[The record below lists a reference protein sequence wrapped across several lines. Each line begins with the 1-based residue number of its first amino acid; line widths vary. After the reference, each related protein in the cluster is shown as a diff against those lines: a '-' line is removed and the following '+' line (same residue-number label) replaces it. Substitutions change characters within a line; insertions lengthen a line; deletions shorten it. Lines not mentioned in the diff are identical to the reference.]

1 MPLFPDD
8 PPHVVDTLEHV
19 NTRALKSG
27 GETRRRREDMASCA
41 SSSPTM
47 SYF

>member
-1 MPLFPDD
+1 MLLFPDD
-8 PPHVVDTLEHV
+8 PLHVVDTLEHV
-19 NTRALKSG
+19 NTRALKSE
-27 GETRRRREDMASCA
+27 GETRGREDMASCT